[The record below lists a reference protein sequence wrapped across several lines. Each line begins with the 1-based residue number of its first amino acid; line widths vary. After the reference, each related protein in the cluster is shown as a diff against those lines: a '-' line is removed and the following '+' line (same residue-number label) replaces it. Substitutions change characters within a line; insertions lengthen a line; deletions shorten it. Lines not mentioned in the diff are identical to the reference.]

1 MNQRIRQLDALVAD
15 QIAAGEVVERPASIV
30 KELLENSLDAEARS
44 VRVQIEQGGVKRI
57 HVHDDGEG
65 IHHDDLRLTL
75 ARHATSKIEA
85 AADLERVATLGFRGE
100 ALASVASVARIRVSS
115 RVAGSE
121 LGYTVTGA
129 DDAPTPIAHPQGT
142 SVEVL
147 DLFYNT
153 PARRK
158 FLKTE
163 RTEQAHVE
171 GIVKRLALAHFEV
184 AFELRAGSRTLVQ
197 CAACAT
203 QADRERRL
211 THLLTGTFVEHAIY
225 VDEQRDN
232 LRLWGW
238 VGIPTHTR
246 SQADQQHFYVNG
258 RNVRD
263 RLVSHAVRQA
273 YRDVMFHGRHPVFVL
288 FLDLPPELVDV
299 NVHPT
304 KHEVRFR
311 DSRGIHDFLFGSL
324 NRLLRE
330 VRPGDDTAPP
340 AGPLLVNEP
349 RSQSQQA
356 QIALSRPYFGPG
368 ERGGSDHGQAITGVS
383 AATSGALGSE
393 GKETPPMGYAL
404 AQLHGVYILAEN
416 AEGLVVVD
424 MHAAHERITYEK
436 MKSDRA
442 AQQAVHRQRLLV
454 PETLEVTSG
463 EADLIEIHGATLAR
477 LGLVVERL
485 GPSSVVVREVP
496 ALLADGDIQ
505 AMTRDVLADLHSQGS
520 SDRIEAAE
528 EELLATIACHGSVR
542 ANRRLSLDEMNA
554 LLREMERTENAG
566 QCNHGRPTFLVHPMG
581 DLDRRFLRGK

>member
-65 IHHDDLRLTL
+65 IHHDDLRLAL

-100 ALASVASVARIRVSS
+100 ALASVASVARLRVSS
-115 RVAGSE
+115 CAVGSE
-121 LGYTVTGA
+121 LGYTVAGA
-129 DDAPTPIAHPQGT
+129 DDVPTPIAHPQGT

-171 GIVKRLALAHFEV
+171 GVVKRLALAHFEV

-211 THLLTGTFVEHAIY
+211 TQLLAGTFVEHALY
-225 VDEQRDN
+225 VDEQHDN

-246 SQADQQHFYVNG
+246 SQADQQYFYVNG
-258 RNVRD
+258 RSVRD

-288 FLDLPPELVDV
+288 FLDLPPGLVDV

-324 NRLLRE
+324 NRLLRD

-340 AGPLLVNEP
+340 AEPLLVNEP
-349 RSQSQQA
+349 RFATQSHQTQM
-356 QIALSRPYFGPG
+356 ALSRPFLGPH
-368 ERGGSDHGQAITGVS
+368 ERRGSDHGPATTGMS
-383 AATSGALGSE
+383 PATSGALGPE

-404 AQLHGVYILAEN
+404 A
-416 AEGLVVVD
+416 
-424 MHAAHERITYEK
+424 
-436 MKSDRA
+436 
-442 AQQAVHRQRLLV
+442 
-454 PETLEVTSG
+454 
-463 EADLIEIHGATLAR
+463 
-477 LGLVVERL
+477 
-485 GPSSVVVREVP
+485 
-496 ALLADGDIQ
+496 
-505 AMTRDVLADLHSQGS
+505 
-520 SDRIEAAE
+520 
-528 EELLATIACHGSVR
+528 
-542 ANRRLSLDEMNA
+542 
-554 LLREMERTENAG
+554 
-566 QCNHGRPTFLVHPMG
+566 
-581 DLDRRFLRGK
+581 

>member
-1 MNQRIRQLDALVAD
+1 MGQRIRQLDALVAD

-30 KELLENSLDAEARS
+30 KELLENSLDAQARS
-44 VRVQIEQGGVKRI
+44 IRVQIEQGGVKRI
-57 HVHDDGEG
+57 RVHDDGEG
-65 IHHDDLRLTL
+65 IHHDDLKLAL
-75 ARHATSKIEA
+75 ARHATSKIGA
-85 AADLERVATLGFRGE
+85 AADLERVTTLGFRGE
-100 ALASVASVARIRVSS
+100 ALASVASVARLRISS
-115 RVAGSE
+115 RAVGSE
-121 LGYTVTGA
+121 LGYTVAGVDET
-129 DDAPTPIAHPQGT
+129 PTPTAHPQGT

-163 RTEQAHVE
+163 RTEQSHVE
-171 GIVKRLALAHFEV
+171 GVVKRLALAHFEV
-184 AFELRAGSRTLVQ
+184 AFELRAGSRTLLQ

-211 THLLTGTFVEHAIY
+211 TQLLTGTFVEHALY
-225 VDEQRDN
+225 VDEPRDD

-246 SQADQQHFYVNG
+246 SQADQQYFYVNG

-288 FLDLPPELVDV
+288 FLEVAPEAVDV

-311 DSRGIHDFLFGSL
+311 DARVIHDFLFGSM

-330 VRPGDDTAPP
+330 ARPGDDTAPP
-340 AGPLLVNEP
+340 AEPLLVNEP
-349 RSQSQQA
+349 QYEALPQQGTMP
-356 QIALSRPYFGPG
+356 LGGRFLPGPSRGH
-368 ERGGSDHGQAITGVS
+368 ERGAIPPAG
-383 AATSGALGSE
+383 AGASGASGADV
-393 GKETPPMGYAL
+393 TPPMGYAL
-404 AQLHGVYILAEN
+404 AQLHGVYILAQN
-416 AEGLVVVD
+416 DEGLVVVD

-436 MKSDRA
+436 MKADRA

-454 PETLEVTSG
+454 PETLEVTTG
-463 EADLIEIHGATLAR
+463 EADLIEIHGAALAQ
-477 LGLVVERL
+477 LGLTIERL
-485 GPSSVVVREVP
+485 GPGSIVVREVP
-496 ALLADGDIQ
+496 ALLADGDVQ
-505 AMTRDVLADLHSQGS
+505 AMTRDVLADLNSQGS
-520 SDRIEAAE
+520 SDRIEAME

-554 LLREMERTENAG
+554 LLREMEHTENAG

-581 DLDRRFLRGK
+581 EIDRRFLRGQ